1 MITGSLNE
9 FSAFKSVARGAPGRG
24 SLTLGASSD
33 DEDRRRLEEML
44 SGSSSS
50 SEDDPSIGR
59 NNLESFLTDNSG
71 PKLSTPPR
79 QPSRSK
85 QPQSKVA
92 LLDDQTPVSQQPAQE
107 FEDLKAAPMY
117 SWGQLEDIAFAKRL
131 ALLYGGVFV
140 VVSLPIALTTY
151 QFPGEVLPALLSAN
165 VGTLA
170 LVAVLMVRLAVG
182 WSYIGDRLTKD
193 VGYYEDS
200 GWYDGY
206 MAVKPPEIRNRDKLL
221 FDLEVQPAV
230 ERVKKF
236 TGGAGTALVASMLL
250 LGSVTGGVDPYS
262 QVCVA
267 SSPIFSPVS

>member
-1 MITGSLNE
+1 MLDG
-9 FSAFKSVARGAPGRG
+9 GR
-24 SLTLGASSD
+24 
-33 DEDRRRLEEML
+33 
-44 SGSSSS
+44 SS
-50 SEDDPSIGR
+50 SEDDPSTGM
-59 NNLESFLTDNSG
+59 NDLESFLTDSSG
-71 PKLSTPPR
+71 PKLSRPPR
-79 QPSRSK
+79 ETSRPK

-117 SWGQLEDIAFAKRL
+117 SWGQLEDSAFAKRL
-131 ALLYGGVFV
+131 AVLYGTVFL

-151 QFPGEVLPALLSAN
+151 QFPAEVLPALLSAN
-165 VGTLA
+165 IGTLA
-170 LVAVLMVRLAVG
+170 LIAVLMVRLAVG

-206 MAVKPPEIRNRDKLL
+206 MSVKPPEISNRDRLL

-262 QVCVA
+262 QVLIA
-267 SSPIFSPVS
+267 YSP